1 MGGELYL
8 NGWQYPCS
16 FPYRLSVIT
25 QVGGFYMQIKKGGD
39 WIMAFNE
46 ELDMLLK
53 DLTEE
58 ANNFKEAE
66 NPEEEK
72 EALKDMLDIFM
83 RGTQSVR
90 EHIDRYNERRW
101 NR

>member
-1 MGGELYL
+1 MVGSILG
-8 NGWQYPCS
+8 S

-25 QVGGFYMQIKKGGD
+25 QIGGFLYANKKKGGG
-39 WIMAFNE
+39 WIMAFHE
-46 ELDMLLK
+46 ELDILLK

-66 NPEEEK
+66 NPGEEK

-90 EHIDRYNERRW
+90 EHIDKYNERRW

>member
-1 MGGELYL
+1 M
-8 NGWQYPCS
+8 
-16 FPYRLSVIT
+16 
-25 QVGGFYMQIKKGGD
+25 QVKKGGD

-53 DLTEE
+53 DLMEE
-58 ANNFKEAE
+58 ANNFKEAKNTGE
-66 NPEEEK
+66 GK
-72 EALKDMLDIFM
+72 DALKDMLDIFM

>member
-1 MGGELYL
+1 MVGSILAVFLTAYL
-8 NGWQYPCS
+8 LFLRQA
-16 FPYRLSVIT
+16 V
-25 QVGGFYMQIKKGGD
+25 FYMQIKKGGD

>member
-1 MGGELYL
+1 
-8 NGWQYPCS
+8 
-16 FPYRLSVIT
+16 
-25 QVGGFYMQIKKGGD
+25 
-39 WIMAFNE
+39 MAFNE

-66 NPEEEK
+66 NPGEEK

-90 EHIDRYNERRW
+90 EHIDSIMSAVGIDNSSVNQVKRLLKFLVSAKWKFLLVRVVACF
-101 NR
+101 